1 MSILFGAILPLVTL
15 LVFIG
20 GMIYRIYAWK
30 NLPSPKMTLFPAP
43 ESSGKQ
49 FVELMKE
56 TFLFKSLFKG
66 DKVLWAMGWVF
77 HAMLALILFG
87 HLRVFSAIPDRIL
100 MAMGRTPEQIDAMSA
115 ISGGAAGVVILVC
128 LIAIMIRR
136 MVVPRVREIS
146 SPDDFFAL
154 LLILAILL
162 TGDAM
167 RFLSHFDLKQTHDY
181 FYGLVTLSSVQLP
194 DNGWFLAHF
203 MLVQLLIVY
212 IPFSK
217 ILHFG
222 GIFFTK
228 SLLQAH

>member
-1 MSILFGAILPLVTL
+1 MNVLIGAILPLVTL
-15 LVFIG
+15 LIFIG
-20 GMIYRIYAWK
+20 GMIYRIYVWK

-56 TFLFKSLFKG
+56 TFLFKGLFKG
-66 DKVLWAMGWVF
+66 DKILWAIGWVF
-77 HAMLALILFG
+77 HAMLALILIG
-87 HLRVFSAIPDRIL
+87 HLRVFSAGPDRML
-100 MAMGRTPEQIDAMSA
+100 AALGMSPEHIDTMSA
-115 ISGGAAGVVILVC
+115 TSGGAAGLIILACV
-128 LIAIMIRR
+128 IAIMIRR

-146 SPDDFFAL
+146 SPEDFFAL
-154 LLILAILL
+154 FLILAIIL

-181 FYGLVTLSSVQLP
+181 FYGLVTFSSIQLP
-194 DNGWFLAHF
+194 DNSWFIAHYL
-203 MLVQLLIVY
+203 LVQLLIVY

>member
-1 MSILFGAILPLVTL
+1 MNVLIGAILPLVTFL
-15 LVFIG
+15 IFIG
-20 GMIYRIYAWK
+20 GMIYRVYVWK

-43 ESSGKQ
+43 ESSGAR
-49 FVELMKE
+49 FVELLKE

-66 DKVLWAMGWVF
+66 DKTLWFMGWAF
-77 HAMLALILFG
+77 HAMLALILIG
-87 HLRVFSAIPDRIL
+87 HLRVFSAIPDRML
-100 MAMGRTPEQIDAMSA
+100 AAAGMSPEQIDTMSA
-115 ISGGAAGVVILVC
+115 TTGGAAGLMILACLVV
-128 LIAIMIRR
+128 IMIRR

-154 LLILAILL
+154 FLILAILL
-162 TGDAM
+162 TGDSM

-194 DNGWFLAHF
+194 PNAWFLAHYL
-203 MLVQLLIVY
+203 LVQLLIVY

-228 SLLQAH
+228 SILQAH